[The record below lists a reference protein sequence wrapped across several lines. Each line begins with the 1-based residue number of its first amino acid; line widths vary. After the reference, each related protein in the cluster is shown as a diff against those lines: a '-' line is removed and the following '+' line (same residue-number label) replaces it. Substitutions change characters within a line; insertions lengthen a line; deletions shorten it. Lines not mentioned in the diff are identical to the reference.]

1 VIVAYG
7 EDGVSA
13 SARPGTS
20 PSVTNHRL
28 TKQLADLAEP
38 LDDVAEPVQ
47 EALNAVPQPVR
58 DVLDG
63 VWLGNPLH
71 PALTDIPLGAWSA
84 AFVLDLAG
92 SEAADDALAVGILG
106 AVPAALTGLNDW
118 SHLKDDARRIGIVH
132 ALLNSM
138 ALALNVGSY
147 VARRDGHRGLGRV
160 LSGVAYAGT
169 LFSAHLGGHLSFG
182 LGVRVNRTAFESPR
196 DRFAPVCE
204 ERELNGGKLV
214 GVELE
219 GESVVVS
226 RSEETGEVCAIAAT
240 CSHLGGPLADGK
252 REGDTVVCPWH
263 GSRFDLCSG
272 AVRGGPAV
280 YPQPRY
286 ESRVRAGKVEIRIA
300 REDEE

>member
-1 VIVAYG
+1 V
-7 EDGVSA
+7 
-13 SARPGTS
+13 TS
-20 PSVTNHRL
+20 LRL
-28 TKQLADLAEP
+28 AKQLADLAEP
-38 LDDVAEPVQ
+38 LDPVAEPVQ
-47 EALNAVPQPVR
+47 EAVKAVPKPVR
-58 DVLDG
+58 DALDG

-71 PALTDIPLGAWSA
+71 PALTDVPLGAWTTA
-84 AFVLDLAG
+84 IVLDLVG
-92 SEAADDALAVGILG
+92 SEAADQALGVGILA
-106 AVPAALTGLNDW
+106 AVPTALTGLNDW
-118 SHLKDDARRIGIVH
+118 SHLKDDSRRIGTVH

-138 ALALNVGSY
+138 ALALNVASY

-196 DRFAPVCE
+196 DRYAPVCE
-204 ERELNGGKLV
+204 EEALNSGKLV

-219 GESVVVS
+219 GEAVVVS
-226 RSEETGEVCAIAAT
+226 RSEETNEVCAIAAT

-272 AVRGGPAV
+272 DVRGGPAV
-280 YPQPRY
+280 FPQPRY
-286 ESRVRAGKVEIRIA
+286 EARVRAGKVEIRIA
-300 REDEE
+300 KEDPKD

>member
-1 VIVAYG
+1 M
-7 EDGVSA
+7 
-13 SARPGTS
+13 
-20 PSVTNHRL
+20 TNLRL

-38 LDDVAEPVQ
+38 LDDISEPVQ
-47 EALNAVPQPVR
+47 EAVNAVPQPVR

-71 PALTDIPLGAWSA
+71 PALTDVPLGAWTA

-92 SEAADDALAVGILG
+92 SESADAALAVGILG
-106 AVPAALTGLNDW
+106 AIPAALTGLNDW
-118 SHLKDDARRIGIVH
+118 SHLKDEARRIGTAH
-132 ALLNSM
+132 ALLNT
-138 ALALNVGSY
+138 AGLTLNVASLA
-147 VARRDGHRGLGRV
+147 ARRGGFRRLGRV

-169 LFSAHLGGHLSFG
+169 TLSAHLGGHLSFG

-196 DRFAPVCE
+196 ERFAPVCE
-204 ERELNGGKLV
+204 ESELEDGKLV

-226 RSEETGEVCAIAAT
+226 RSEATGEVCAIAAT
-240 CSHLGGPLADGK
+240 CSHLGGPLDEGE

-272 AVRGGPAV
+272 EVQGGPAV

-286 ESRVRAGKVEIRIA
+286 EARVRAGKVEIRA
-300 REDEE
+300 AKD

>member
-1 VIVAYG
+1 M
-7 EDGVSA
+7 
-13 SARPGTS
+13 
-20 PSVTNHRL
+20 TNLRL

-38 LDDVAEPVQ
+38 LDDIAEPVQ
-47 EALNAVPQPVR
+47 EAVNAVPQAVR

-63 VWLGNPLH
+63 VWFGNPLH
-71 PALTDIPLGAWSA
+71 PALTDVPLGAWTTA
-84 AFVLDLAG
+84 LVLDLAG
-92 SEAADDALAVGILG
+92 SESADDALAVGILG

-132 ALLNSM
+132 ALINTMGLTLSV
-138 ALALNVGSY
+138 ASLA
-147 VARRDGHRGLGRV
+147 ARRGGHRRFGRV

-196 DRFAPVCE
+196 DRYAPVCE
-204 ERELNGGKLV
+204 EEELNGGKLV

-219 GESVVVS
+219 GESVLIS
-226 RSEETGEVCAIAAT
+226 RSEKTNEVCAIAAT
-240 CSHLGGPLADGK
+240 CSHLGGPLDEGK
-252 REGDTVVCPWH
+252 RDGDTVVCPWH

-272 AVRGGPAV
+272 EVRGGPAV

-286 ESRVRAGKVEIRIA
+286 ETRLRAGKVEIRA
-300 REDEE
+300 ATD